1 MSAASSNS
9 LFRRSEGLST
19 VHLSLYPWQ
28 SADWQRWQQMRD
40 RLPHAI
46 LFHGA
51 EGIGKVAFAEHA
63 AQSLLCESPDVEG
76 HACGDCA
83 SCGWFVQY
91 SHPGFRRVRPEA
103 LDAEEDEA
111 TPEADESSTKKAAAS
126 KTPSRDIRIEQVRS
140 LATFM
145 NVSTHRAGSR
155 VVMLYPAEAM
165 NPASA
170 NALLKTLE
178 EPPPDT
184 VFLLVTHRI
193 DRLLPTILSRCR
205 QFPLQMPAPDKAL
218 SWLESQEVSN
228 PARWLAE
235 HGGAPLAAL
244 AAAVGEFADAQDEW
258 LAYLAR
264 PHTATALVVA
274 ERLQKVPLS
283 QLVAWQQRWLYDL
296 LAIQSAGRVR
306 YYPHHRKSL
315 EALAAHTSADS
326 LQQALRDAG
335 FRRAVSEHPLSAR
348 LFIEDML
355 LDYVR
360 LMQPPRAAA

>member
-1 MSAASSNS
+1 
-9 LFRRSEGLST
+9 
-19 VHLSLYPWQ
+19 
-28 SADWQRWQQMRD
+28 
-40 RLPHAI
+40 
-46 LFHGA
+46 
-51 EGIGKVAFAEHA
+51 
-63 AQSLLCESPDVEG
+63 
-76 HACGDCA
+76 
-83 SCGWFVQY
+83 
-91 SHPGFRRVRPEA
+91 VRPEA

-165 NPASA
+165 NPVSA

-360 LMQPPRAAA
+360 LMQPPRAAARALCVRGGAVRSSAADPRHPHARAALCRHHAAPLRCLAGDSRSRGAVRRLHAFSQIWRHLRAGYSPEPSGRGNFFAADPDAG

>member
-1 MSAASSNS
+1 MTN
-9 LFRRSEGLST
+9 
-19 VHLSLYPWQ
+19 SLYPWQ
-28 SADWQRWQQMRD
+28 NPDWQRWQQMRE

-63 AQSLLCESPDVEG
+63 AQSLLCERPDVEA
-76 HACGDCA
+76 HACGECP
-83 SCGWFVQY
+83 SCGWFAQY
-91 SHPGFRRVRPEA
+91 SHPDFRRVRPEV
-103 LDAEEDEA
+103 LDAEEEEA
-111 TPEADESSTKKAAAS
+111 SPEAEESSTKKSSAS

-145 NVSTHRAGSR
+145 NVSTHRAGLR
-155 VVMLYPAEAM
+155 VVMLYPAEAL
-165 NPASA
+165 NAASA

-178 EPPPDT
+178 EPPPST

-205 QFPLQMPAPDKAL
+205 QFPLHLPAADASL
-218 SWLESQEVSN
+218 RWLESQQVGN
-228 PARWLAE
+228 AARWLAE
-235 HGGAPLAAL
+235 QGGAPLAAL
-244 AAAVGEFADAQDEW
+244 AAAEGEFAEAQEEW
-258 LAYLAR
+258 LSHLAH
-264 PHTATALVVA
+264 PDAATALVVA
-274 ERLQKVPLS
+274 ERLQKVALS

-296 LAIQSAGRVR
+296 LALKLAGRVR

-315 EALAAHTSADS
+315 ETLAARLSADS

-335 FRRAVSEHPLSAR
+335 SRRAVSEHPLAAR

-355 LDYVR
+355 LDYAR